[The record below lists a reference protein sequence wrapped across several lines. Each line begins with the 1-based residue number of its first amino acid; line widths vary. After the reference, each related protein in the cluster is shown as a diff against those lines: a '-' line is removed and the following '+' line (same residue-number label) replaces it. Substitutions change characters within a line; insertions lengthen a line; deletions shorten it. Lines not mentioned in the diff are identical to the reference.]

1 MKSMETKVYLEGD
14 LSVIT
19 LSNIGELDE
28 FDFNIDDINEE
39 ADINEIFEQIDAFS
53 ESGELDL
60 ATDIKKFKVMAP
72 EDISYLGIAETDE
85 DEREVSLDT
94 FTLKN
99 GNFQP
104 VKELLEF
111 GEPGDLIYL
120 RKEQGKSNWEFTL
133 ERENNETPMTFSY
146 FDCAHD
152 LDQYDL
158 LAESYYDVLC
168 DTFIPESLSA
178 GESKAVVDNF
188 DVDPQLVYGELYKV
202 IEDPETWDKSLERIE
217 VPGFYFLDKTRGVDE

>member
-1 MKSMETKVYLEGD
+1 MEKRVYIEGD

-19 LSNIGELDE
+19 LSNIGELDA

-39 ADINEIFEQIDAFS
+39 ADINEIMEQIDAFA

-60 ATDIKKFKVMAP
+60 ATDIKKFKVMNP
-72 EDISYLGIAETDE
+72 EDISYLAIEENDE
-85 DEREVSLDT
+85 EMEVSLDS
-94 FTLKN
+94 FTLTN
-99 GNFQP
+99 ESMQP
-104 VKELLEF
+104 VTELLEF
-111 GEPGDLIYL
+111 AEPGDLIYL
-120 RKEQGKSNWEFTL
+120 RREVGKTNWEMSIEVEESNAAL
-133 ERENNETPMTFSY
+133 VFSY

-168 DTFIPESLSA
+168 DTILPESLSSA
-178 GESKAVVDNF
+178 EKRAQIENF
-188 DVDPQLVYGELYKV
+188 AIDPQLIYGELYKV

-217 VPGFYFLDKTRGVDE
+217 VPGYYFLDKTRSVDE

>member
-1 MKSMETKVYLEGD
+1 MTETKVYLEGD

-72 EDISYLGIAETDE
+72 EDISYLGIKEE
-85 DEREVSLDT
+85 DEEEVESSLDA
-94 FTLKN
+94 FILKN
-99 GNFQP
+99 ENFQP

-111 GEPGDLIYL
+111 AEAGDLIYL
-120 RKEQGKSNWEFTL
+120 RKEQGKSNWEFSL
-133 ERENNETPMTFSY
+133 ERESTDAPMTLSY
-146 FDCAHD
+146 FDCSHD

-168 DTFIPESLSA
+168 DTFIPESLSS
-178 GESKAVVDNF
+178 GGSKAQVENF
-188 DVDPQLVYGELYKV
+188 DIDPQLVYGELYKV
-202 IEDPETWDKSLERIE
+202 VEDPETWDKSLERLE
-217 VPGFYFLDKTRGVDE
+217 VPGFYFLDKTRSTDE